1 MSQSA
6 LTIEAFLNMEELP
19 GYTPQAIS
27 DILPIYHAE
36 DSFTHIRT
44 YKLRQTSPNTQTL
57 SLHKDASITPMYEV
71 KSHKTGGFMNR
82 KPHVVITSSE
92 DSRLIAEGRFDIH
105 GTGTAISYP
114 HADIQRLELEDSL
127 AQVLRTRVHGSEHW
141 WQPHPGNKGVLE
153 LSSETDEI
161 AARFIYSLSALQRT
175 GSWQER
181 AGTVTISKRNKGD
194 QDTGELQIIGNPE
207 FDESVYERILCSAIL
222 VIERA
227 KRRAANMAKTNQGPP
242 CGGMAI
248 SQSGGFI

>member
-6 LTIEAFLNMEELP
+6 LTIEAFLDMEDLP

-27 DILPIYHAE
+27 DILPIYHPE
-36 DSFTHIRT
+36 DSASHIRS
-44 YKLRQTSPNTQTL
+44 YNLRQTSPSTQTL
-57 SLHKDASITPMYEV
+57 SLQEGASLTPLYEI

-92 DSRLIAEGRFDIH
+92 EGRPVAEGRFDIH

-114 HADIQRLELEDSL
+114 HGDTQRLELENSL
-127 AQVLRTRVHGSEHW
+127 AQVLRTRVHGSNLW

-153 LSSETDEI
+153 LTNEADEI
-161 AARFIYSLSALQRT
+161 VARFVYSLAALQRT
-175 GSWQER
+175 GSWPDR
-181 AGTVTISKRNKGD
+181 VGSASSTRKNK
-194 QDTGELQIIGNPE
+194 QDHDMGELQVISSPE
-207 FDESVYERILCSAIL
+207 FDESAYDRILCSAIV

-227 KRRAANMAKTNQGPP
+227 KRRAANMAKTDQGPP

-248 SQSGGFI
+248 SQSGGFL